1 MSFFLFS
8 VDISCFFY
16 LDNTSISNH
25 ATNHLGT
32 ALVFDSNVDAKYSL
46 ILNPNVG
53 TTHVADICIG
63 AWTQSGRTAEEAG
76 GV

>member
-1 MSFFLFS
+1 VDTSYIFYWNSTS
-8 VDISCFFY
+8 VSY
-16 LDNTSISNH
+16 H
-25 ATNHLGT
+25 ATYNLGT
-32 ALVFDSNVDAKYSL
+32 VLVFDSNVGAEYTVT
-46 ILNPNVG
+46 LNPNFC